1 MDNNLSVIF
10 SHDLYIVFIYLY
22 DVGLIIFVCIYRCC
36 MFVLTRAHNCTCVCI
51 MCLDN
56 SFGVSTMNNTMYL
69 HYVEQRL
76 EGQDKFERSNINSIS
91 AIPRVHA
98 EVLKVAKKGI

>member
-1 MDNNLSVIF
+1 
-10 SHDLYIVFIYLY
+10 
-22 DVGLIIFVCIYRCC
+22 
-36 MFVLTRAHNCTCVCI
+36 MFVLSRVYNCTCVCI

-91 AIPRVHA
+91 AIP
-98 EVLKVAKKGI
+98 

>member
-1 MDNNLSVIF
+1 
-10 SHDLYIVFIYLY
+10 
-22 DVGLIIFVCIYRCC
+22 
-36 MFVLTRAHNCTCVCI
+36 MFVLTRVYNCTCVCI

-91 AIPRVHA
+91 AILQVYA
-98 EVLKVAKKGI
+98 EALEVGKKGI

>member
-1 MDNNLSVIF
+1 M
-10 SHDLYIVFIYLY
+10 
-22 DVGLIIFVCIYRCC
+22 C
-36 MFVLTRAHNCTCVCI
+36 MHNI
-51 MCLDN
+51 LMCLHS

-91 AIPRVHA
+91 ATPQVHTEA
-98 EVLKVAKKGI
+98 L

>member
-1 MDNNLSVIF
+1 MQLIILPGVVSIKLNGGTDDNLSVILRF

-22 DVGLIIFVCIYRCC
+22 DVGLIIFVCIHRCC
-36 MFVLTRAHNCTCVCI
+36 MFVLTCVYNCTCVCI

-69 HYVEQRL
+69 H
-76 EGQDKFERSNINSIS
+76 
-91 AIPRVHA
+91 
-98 EVLKVAKKGI
+98 

>member
-1 MDNNLSVIF
+1 
-10 SHDLYIVFIYLY
+10 
-22 DVGLIIFVCIYRCC
+22 
-36 MFVLTRAHNCTCVCI
+36 MFVLTRVYNCTCVC

-76 EGQDKFERSNINSIS
+76 EHLEGQDKFERSNINSIS
-91 AIPRVHA
+91 AISRVHA
-98 EVLKVAKKGI
+98 EVLEVARKGI